1 MFEILQKVVFKHLG
15 LEEIVE
21 HVMAKMGD
29 VLQIHLLGDY
39 AKGLDTGTI
48 EVMLIGENLDTSYIS
63 SLEKLKSL
71 LNEKFIL

>member
-1 MFEILQKVVFKHLG
+1 M
-15 LEEIVE
+15 EEIVE

-63 SLEKLKSL
+63 SLEKKLKSL
-71 LNEKFIL
+71 LNEKFIFYN